1 MPAAI
6 NLADLYRAPGREA
19 QAEQVLRDALQAAPG
34 APALHEALGLTLVR
48 QGRKTGA
55 LVELEAAHRAAPDEP
70 RHAYVYAVAL
80 ADAGQLSEAIRVL
93 EESAR
98 RAGGARAMCC
108 WRLRPCAATAAT
120 RRVPGRRCSHWQR
133 SIQTETPR
141 SPPQGY
147 RNSPDPD
154 RNVGRHSWP

>member
-1 MPAAI
+1 MPRPSSASAGSI
-6 NLADLYRAPGREA
+6 AWRAFPA
-19 QAEQVLRDALQAAPG
+19 TT
-34 APALHEALGLTLVR
+34 ALHEALGLTLVR

-98 RAGGARAMCC
+98 RAGGTRDVLLALAA
-108 WRLRPCAATAAT
+108 LRRDSGDTAGAGQALQSLAEVNPDDPALAAT
-120 RRVPGRRCSHWQR
+120 RLPQQPG
-133 SIQTETPR
+133 P
-141 SPPQGY
+141 
-147 RNSPDPD
+147 
-154 RNVGRHSWP
+154 